1 MAKKKAA
8 TIEHS
13 VKERLLALYQ
23 LQTVDSEIDRL
34 YTIRGELP
42 LEVQDLADEIV
53 GMETRLSKFEDEVTD
68 LDKKI
73 SDKNYAIQDSID
85 LIKKYEGQQNNVRN
99 NREFDAL
106 SKEIEFQGLEMQ
118 LAEKHIRE
126 FKAQIESKNELITEL
141 KENLEERKGDL
152 KHKEKELDEIIK
164 ETEKEEKQ
172 LLKKSKAAEASIED
186 RLLNAYTRLRKNA
199 RNGLAVV
206 QVQRDACGGCHSKIP
221 PQRQLDIKTFKKI
234 IACEHCGRILID
246 TEGMED

>member
-8 TIEHS
+8 TLEHS
-13 VKERLLALYQ
+13 VKDRLLALYQ

-34 YTIRGELP
+34 LTIRGELP
-42 LEVQDLADEIV
+42 LEVQDLADEIA
-53 GMETRLSKFEDEVTD
+53 GMETRLSKFEEEVEQ
-68 LDKKI
+68 LEKKI
-73 SDKNYAIQDSID
+73 SEKNYANEDSLD
-85 LIKKYEGQQNNVRN
+85 LIKKYEGQQENVRN

-106 SKEIEFQGLEMQ
+106 SKEIEFQGLEIE
-118 LAEKHIRE
+118 LAQKHIKE
-126 FKAQIESKNELITEL
+126 FKAQIEAKNELISDL
-141 KENLEERKGDL
+141 KETLDDRKGDL

-172 LLKKSKAAEASIED
+172 LLKKSRAAEVAIED

-246 TEGMED
+246 TEGLED

>member
-8 TIEHS
+8 TLEHS
-13 VKERLLALYQ
+13 VKDRLLALYQ

-34 YTIRGELP
+34 LTIRGELP
-42 LEVQDLADEIV
+42 LEVQDLADEIA
-53 GMETRLSKFEDEVTD
+53 GMETRLSKFEEEVEQ
-68 LDKKI
+68 LEKKI
-73 SDKNYAIQDSID
+73 SEKNYANEDSLD
-85 LIKKYEGQQNNVRN
+85 LIKKYEGQQENVRN

-106 SKEIEFQGLEMQ
+106 SKEIEFQGLEIE
-118 LAEKHIRE
+118 LAQKHIKE
-126 FKAQIESKNELITEL
+126 FKAQIEAKNELISDL
-141 KENLEERKGDL
+141 KETLNDRKGDL

-172 LLKKSKAAEASIED
+172 LLKKSRAAEVAIED

-246 TEGMED
+246 TEGLED

>member
-8 TIEHS
+8 TLEHS

-34 YTIRGELP
+34 LTIRGELP

-53 GMETRLSKFEDEVTD
+53 GMETRMSKFEDEVEGLEKKIT
-68 LDKKI
+68 DKKY
-73 SDKNYAIQDSID
+73 SIQDSID

-126 FKAQIESKNELITEL
+126 FKVQIEAKNELITSL
-141 KENLEERKGDL
+141 KASLDARKDDL
-152 KHKEKELDEIIK
+152 LHKEKELDEIIK

-172 LLKKSKAAEASIED
+172 LAKKSKAAEASIED

-246 TEGMED
+246 TEGIDE

>member
-8 TIEHS
+8 SKEHS
-13 VKERLLALYQ
+13 VKDRLLALYQ

-34 YTIRGELP
+34 LTIRGELP
-42 LEVQDLADEIV
+42 LEVQDLADEIA
-53 GMETRLSKFEDEVTD
+53 GMETRLSKFEEEVAG
-68 LDKKI
+68 LEKKI
-73 SDKNYAIQDSID
+73 SEKKYSIQDSID

-118 LAEKHIRE
+118 LAEKHIKE
-126 FKAQIESKNELITEL
+126 FKVQIEGKNELINSL
-141 KENLEERKGDL
+141 KESLDVRKGDL
-152 KHKEKELDEIIK
+152 THKEKELDEIIK
-164 ETEKEEKQ
+164 ETQKEEKQ
-172 LLKKSKAAEASIED
+172 LAKKSKAAEASIED

-206 QVQRDACGGCHSKIP
+206 QVKRDACGGCHSKIP